1 MISLLGSEGSMIKVR
16 TKQIEDGLVTRM
28 IIKAC

>member
-1 MISLLGSEGSMIKVR
+1 MIALLGSEGSMIKLR
-16 TKQIEDGLVTRM
+16 TKQIEDGLATRM

>member
-16 TKQIEDGLVTRM
+16 TKQIEDGLATQM